1 MDRVV
6 LPNALLD
13 REVYPFLFQ
22 ERASAL
28 SMADAIR
35 KVLSD
40 GKADQRAA
48 SDARTLWQLLRGGA
62 DSFEA
67 GVVAAMTEWL
77 GPPSR

>member
-1 MDRVV
+1 MDCVV

-22 ERASAL
+22 ERASAS

-48 SDARTLWQLLRGGA
+48 GDARTLRQLLRGEA

-67 GVVAAMTEWL
+67 GVVKAMTEWL